1 MPIKIWPNDFERKE
15 HIYAEERFLLRN
27 ALKNFKEGCFVTG
40 IDPLGFCT
48 EQVHMGMYISPEQGL
63 ITFSIVQNKIDATQ
77 VPMLQMAAENIE
89 QSIYERLVNSKLLI
103 VRHNEKKLLKFP
115 YKHIYLFVNEDVPVN
130 SVDAD
135 ALTSFAP
142 YSAIRFF
149 IPTTA
154 KNRPKF
160 VKDLH
165 IFENIRMPYDSN
177 FKRIT
182 EAESLAIFERLAP
195 EYTVVMKER
204 EEVYVPEI
212 EDELPAESEEITGDE
227 VEYRTFYLDD
237 YQVGQIND
245 MGRGHRVILA
255 NAGAGKSVLLLSKA
269 FKYTGMYKGSNV
281 LLTCFNN
288 NLADSYRFKKSCAAM
303 TGHDRKLYILTLH
316 RLVAK
321 LFKECLGKTID
332 EYATDEEIEEC
343 IAAIKDGRIKIRFK
357 AIFIDE
363 VQIFTPL
370 WLELCYSL
378 LESSQESLFLMAG
391 DLNQTVRSQSRRGDA
406 PWKKIADGKLDFT
419 GRVKYIEKNYRNSP
433 EISGFLNRM
442 LTYMNSKLSE
452 LDMINLDEFEY
463 DTFENGDSK
472 NVALKITTEINRGQI
487 KDVVIGAI
495 HEIADKYHIGYS
507 EIAVLY
513 PQKGNRLFKYNFL
526 YWVTEGLKQDQ
537 IQFSIIS
544 TPEDGQKV
552 KYSDTRGVVLS
563 SIDSSLGLDFRAVI
577 IAGLYPFNYVFDSN
591 SNAKKL
597 SSWETVGKLEP
608 DVKENVQVEMRKLY
622 TACSRAR
629 EVLYVLSDLT
639 PGTIMDDSIKKG
651 EK

>member
-639 PGTIMDDSIKKG
+639 LGTIMDDIIKNG